1 MITADDIKA
10 YIDTAGSDFSQ
21 IDFNSAIE
29 LAYRRYREV
38 TGAETVDDTDPVVK
52 KALILFA
59 ITELAGQVNLYWRGR
74 ENAEIIR
81 TRDVAQEIERLLKL
95 KSKPAVRFV
104 PL

>member
-10 YIDTAGSDFSQ
+10 YIDTAGGDFSN
-21 IDFNSAIE
+21 IDFDLAIQI
-29 LAYRRYREV
+29 AYRRFRDV
-38 TGAETVDDTDPVVK
+38 TGVENIDETDPIVK